1 MAITTRLPDKN
12 PTINLLLRKI
22 INITIN
28 YKWFYIASLYR
39 IHSAQLFLSGVG
51 KTNVKTRKKIVEYA
65 QARARYEKIIY
76 CKHKLYSS

>member
-28 YKWFYIASLYR
+28 YKWFILRHYTEYIQ
-39 IHSAQLFLSGVG
+39 HNFF
-51 KTNVKTRKKIVEYA
+51 
-65 QARARYEKIIY
+65 
-76 CKHKLYSS
+76 

>member
-28 YKWFYIASLYR
+28 YKWFYIASLCK
-39 IHSAQLFLSGVG
+39 IHSAQLFLSDVG
-51 KTNVKTRKKIVEYA
+51 KTNVKTLKKIVECA
-65 QARARYEKIIY
+65 HKQEQDMKKLF